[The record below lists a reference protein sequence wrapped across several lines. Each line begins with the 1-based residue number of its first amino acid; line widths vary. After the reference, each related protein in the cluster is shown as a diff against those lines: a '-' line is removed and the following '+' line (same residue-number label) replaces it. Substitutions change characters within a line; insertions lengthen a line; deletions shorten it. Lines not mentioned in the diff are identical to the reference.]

1 MFLPKADARGVADG
15 CASLHVA
22 AIKLRKKV
30 NRKTQETT
38 DNRNSRF
45 TMILAFRRS
54 DGQSPPHE
62 AALPPPRA
70 HRERQLAMVVV
81 VTLRPNHALLEVSR
95 FHFILDPNP
104 DLESPKE
111 WIQVL

>member
-15 CASLHVA
+15 CPSLHVA

-45 TMILAFRRS
+45 TMILAFRRT
-54 DGQSPPHE
+54 E
-62 AALPPPRA
+62 
-70 HRERQLAMVVV
+70 
-81 VTLRPNHALLEVSR
+81 
-95 FHFILDPNP
+95 
-104 DLESPKE
+104 
-111 WIQVL
+111 